1 MIISALVLCLALIG
15 AAQLAVPGHA
25 QTAQRCFNETDYCIS
40 GRIGEYWEQN
50 GGLPV
55 FGFPTGQQREE
66 VIEGNIY
73 QAQWF
78 ERHRLELHPNN
89 EPPYDVL
96 LGRLGVTRLEMDGRD
111 WDDFP
116 KDVPRD
122 GCLFFE
128 QTRQNVCEPLL
139 TFWQTHGLE
148 FDGQAGISYEESLAL
163 FGLPIS
169 GTRVEELHDGNE
181 YVVQWF
187 ERARFEIHPEND
199 PPYNVLLGLLG
210 NETRPGELPAL
221 PTTTPTATTTASAMP
236 TGTLS
241 PTPSATGSATPTATA
256 TGTATRTPTPTITP
270 TPVPQPTVIED
281 TPSPSS
287 LSVDK
292 VASVSDAQPGAQFT
306 YNLAVRTTESGMSTV
321 TLNDT
326 VDANLEIVQV
336 LPAEACTTLG
346 ELVTCSLQVTN
357 NEPARVAIIV
367 RVQEDAQPGTVMSN
381 QARLSVGGES
391 TYSNAVYVRV
401 QE

>member
-1 MIISALVLCLALIG
+1 
-15 AAQLAVPGHA
+15 
-25 QTAQRCFNETDYCIS
+25 
-40 GRIGEYWEQN
+40 
-50 GGLPV
+50 
-55 FGFPTGQQREE
+55 
-66 VIEGNIY
+66 
-73 QAQWF
+73 
-78 ERHRLELHPNN
+78 
-89 EPPYDVL
+89 
-96 LGRLGVTRLEMDGRD
+96 
-111 WDDFP
+111 
-116 KDVPRD
+116 
-122 GCLFFE
+122 
-128 QTRQNVCEPLL
+128 
-139 TFWQTHGLE
+139 
-148 FDGQAGISYEESLAL
+148 
-163 FGLPIS
+163 
-169 GTRVEELHDGNE
+169 
-181 YVVQWF
+181 
-187 ERARFEIHPEND
+187 
-199 PPYNVLLGLLG
+199 LGLLG